1 MSAETI
7 KKPGQRLGGTNYQE
21 WNVILHNDAH
31 NTMAGVMQALMTI
44 IGVKAEQ
51 AYKMMR
57 TAHENGNAIVYTG
70 HREPAEA
77 YREQLEMAGLTATL
91 EAA

>member
-1 MSAETI
+1 MSTETI
-7 KKPGQRLGGTNYQE
+7 KKPGQKVGGTNYQE

-31 NTMAGVMQALMTI
+31 NSMAGVMQALMSI
-44 IGVKAEQ
+44 IGVKAEV
-51 AYKMMR
+51 AYKLMM

-77 YREQLEMAGLTATL
+77 YREQLEAAGLTATM
-91 EAA
+91 EQA